1 MDSKHGGSP
10 PSGLVQPIGI
20 ERMDEKT
27 AGGILI
33 PQTEEMRKSSEAKQ
47 RALQFERRRL
57 ALAVL
62 EGLSATG
69 GLEDASGDVKLALK
83 YADEL
88 MMMTGGVV

>member
-1 MDSKHGGSP
+1 MESKHGGSP
-10 PSGLVQPIGI
+10 ASGLVQPAGI
-20 ERMDEKT
+20 DRMNEKT

-33 PQTEEMRKSSEAKQ
+33 PQTEEMRKSSEAKM

-57 ALAVL
+57 ALSVL

-69 GLEDASGDVKLALK
+69 GLDDAAGDVKLALK